1 MGADLYIQPKFD
13 EEYQIRKAAD
23 GIENMYKHLYGD
35 NPYYFRDSYNDWSVM
50 SKLDLSWW
58 NDAIGFLNDEGE
70 MLPEQTAKWLEVIK
84 SRQEQFEDNITDE
97 DTDTQKYFRDK
108 YQRLQEFYQRAIDLN
123 LSVDHSV

>member
-1 MGADLYIQPKFD
+1 VL
-13 EEYQIRKAAD
+13 
-23 GIENMYKHLYGD
+23 
-35 NPYYFRDSYNDWSVM
+35 

-123 LSVDHSV
+123 L